1 MIVKLMSI
9 KSLVNK
15 SVSKITDL
23 ELISVVFLCITRGVI
38 QWGVFEN
45 SIKPCISN
53 IDTVSITS
61 SLKLT
66 LLDAWLISGKMSWA
80 WAWKPI

>member
-23 ELISVVFLCITRGVI
+23 ELISVVFLCFTRGVI
-38 QWGVFEN
+38 QWGVF
-45 SIKPCISN
+45 
-53 IDTVSITS
+53 
-61 SLKLT
+61 
-66 LLDAWLISGKMSWA
+66 
-80 WAWKPI
+80 